1 MLTGT
6 RRELGL
12 GTRGTVM
19 KIDEIHLIISTSQPA
34 EKLQTCD
41 DNGDDDDSLSV
52 RPMKDISEEAHN
64 CQHYRD
70 ISSCRCE
77 RRVYEEEQL

>member
-1 MLTGT
+1 
-6 RRELGL
+6 
-12 GTRGTVM
+12 M

-41 DNGDDDDSLSV
+41 DNGDDDDDSLSV

-64 CQHYRD
+64 CHYRD
-70 ISSCRCE
+70 IVVAVE
-77 RRVYEEEQL
+77 RRVHEEEQL